1 MKISTQIYV
10 QKDVVFKQFMTSEYF
25 DLLNIDQGLLSF
37 SKDSVN
43 EMWDNWDSFK
53 RLFYNENYFF
63 EIDQNRVED

>member
-1 MKISTQIYV
+1 
-10 QKDVVFKQFMTSEYF
+10 MTSEYF

-63 EIDQNRVED
+63 EID